1 MNEALVLVAKLG
13 RTVGVQGFVRLH
25 NLSDFPEQFE
35 CGASFFDKNSRVLKI
50 KARNAQSVLFEGFE
64 SLESA
69 KTLVNLDLFQSVEK
83 SRASCK
89 LGDDEFF
96 YFDIIGLEVFENGL
110 LLGVVKDILPAGNDL
125 LLIKS
130 DESLVKK
137 GFASE
142 FYLPY
147 VDFYVKSVE
156 LGAKDSEKSVDL
168 QSTNLKNEN
177 LQGVNSKKANSQSAN
192 SKKADLQSANSKNTS
207 LRGANS
213 SVNLKDFALKST
225 NLKGANSKRTDLK
238 NANLNAGKIEAQ
250 NALML
255 LESL

>member
-69 KTLVNLDLFQSVEK
+69 KTLVNLELFQSVEK

-89 LGDDEFF
+89 LNEGEFF
-96 YFDIIGLEVFENGL
+96 CFDIIGLEVFENGL

-156 LGAKDSEKSVDL
+156 LGAKDSKKSADL
-168 QSTNLKNEN
+168 QSANSKNEN
-177 LQGVNSKKANSQSAN
+177 SQSVNSKKANS
-192 SKKADLQSANSKNTS
+192 QSANSKNTS

-213 SVNLKDFALKST
+213 SVNSKDFALKST
-225 NLKGANSKRTDLK
+225 NSKGANSKRTDLK

>member
-69 KTLVNLDLFQSVEK
+69 KTLVNLELFQSVEK

-147 VDFYVKSVE
+147 VDFYIKSVE
-156 LGAKDSEKSVDL
+156 LGVKDSK
-168 QSTNLKNEN
+168 
-177 LQGVNSKKANSQSAN
+177 G
-192 SKKADLQSANSKNTS
+192 ADLQSANSKNENSQSINSKKANLQSANSKNTN

-213 SVNLKDFALKST
+213 SANSKDFALKST

>member
-1 MNEALVLVAKLG
+1 MLVAKLG

-69 KTLVNLDLFQSVEK
+69 KTLVNLELFQSVEK

-137 GFASE
+137 GFVSE

-156 LGAKDSEKSVDL
+156 LGAKDSKKSADL
-168 QSTNLKNEN
+168 QSANSKNEN
-177 LQGVNSKKANSQSAN
+177 SQSINSKKANSQSAN
-192 SKKADLQSANSKNTS
+192 LKNTS

-213 SVNLKDFALKST
+213 SVNSKDFALKST

>member
-69 KTLVNLDLFQSVEK
+69 KTLVNLELFQSVEK

-156 LGAKDSEKSVDL
+156 LGAKDSKKS
-168 QSTNLKNEN
+168 
-177 LQGVNSKKANSQSAN
+177 
-192 SKKADLQSANSKNTS
+192 ADLQSANLKNTS
-207 LRGANS
+207 LRGANL
-213 SVNLKDFALKST
+213 SVNSKDFALKST

>member
-1 MNEALVLVAKLG
+1 MSKALNEALVLVAKLG

-25 NLSDFPEQFE
+25 NLSDFPKQFE

-69 KTLVNLDLFQSVEK
+69 KTLVNLELFQSVEK

-156 LGAKDSEKSVDL
+156 LQNK
-168 QSTNLKNEN
+168 Q
-177 LQGVNSKKANSQSAN
+177 
-192 SKKADLQSANSKNTS
+192 
-207 LRGANS
+207 
-213 SVNLKDFALKST
+213 
-225 NLKGANSKRTDLK
+225 
-238 NANLNAGKIEAQ
+238 IHAQ

>member
-1 MNEALVLVAKLG
+1 MNDTLVLVAKLG

-50 KARNAQSVLFEGFE
+50 KARNAQRVLFEGFE
-64 SLESA
+64 SLECA
-69 KTLVNLDLFQSVEK
+69 KTLVNLELFQSVEK

-89 LGDDEFF
+89 LNEGEFF

-110 LLGVVKDILPAGNDL
+110 LLGIVKDILPAGNDL

-156 LGAKDSEKSVDL
+156 LGAKDSKKSADL
-168 QSTNLKNEN
+168 QSTNSKNEN
-177 LQGVNSKKANSQSAN
+177 SQSVNLKKASS
-192 SKKADLQSANSKNTS
+192 QSANSKNTS
-207 LRGANS
+207 LRGANLS
-213 SVNLKDFALKST
+213 ANSKDFALKST

>member
-69 KTLVNLDLFQSVEK
+69 KTLVNLELFQSVEK

-89 LGDDEFF
+89 LDDDEFF

-110 LLGVVKDILPAGNDL
+110 LLGVVKDILSAGNDL

-156 LGAKDSEKSVDL
+156 LGAKDSKKSADL
-168 QSTNLKNEN
+168 QSANSKNEN
-177 LQGVNSKKANSQSAN
+177 SQSINSKKAN
-192 SKKADLQSANSKNTS
+192 LQSANSKNTS

-213 SVNLKDFALKST
+213 STNSKDFALKST

-238 NANLNAGKIEAQ
+238 STSLNAGKIEAQ

>member
-64 SLESA
+64 SLECA
-69 KTLVNLDLFQSVEK
+69 KTLVNLELFQSVEK

-96 YFDIIGLEVFENGL
+96 YFDIIGLKVFENGL

-156 LGAKDSEKSVDL
+156 LGAKDSKKSADL
-168 QSTNLKNEN
+168 KNANSKNEN
-177 LQGVNSKKANSQSAN
+177 SQSVN
-192 SKKADLQSANSKNTS
+192 SKKADLQSANLKNTS

-213 SVNLKDFALKST
+213 SVNSKNFALKST

-238 NANLNAGKIEAQ
+238 GTSLNAGKIEAQ

>member
-69 KTLVNLDLFQSVEK
+69 KTLVNLELFQSVEK

-110 LLGVVKDILPAGNDL
+110 LLGVVKDILSAGNDL

-130 DESLVKK
+130 DENLVKK

-147 VDFYVKSVE
+147 VDFYIKSVE
-156 LGAKDSEKSVDL
+156 LGAKDSKKSADL
-168 QSTNLKNEN
+168 QNAKSKNEN
-177 LQGVNSKKANSQSAN
+177 SQSAKSKKANS
-192 SKKADLQSANSKNTS
+192 QSANSKNTS

-213 SVNLKDFALKST
+213 SANSKDFALKST

-238 NANLNAGKIEAQ
+238 GTSLNAGKIEAQ

>member
-1 MNEALVLVAKLG
+1 MLVAKLG
-13 RTVGVQGFVRLH
+13 RTVGVYGFVRLH

-69 KTLVNLDLFQSVEK
+69 KTLVNLELFQSVEK

-156 LGAKDSEKSVDL
+156 LGAKDSEKS
-168 QSTNLKNEN
+168 
-177 LQGVNSKKANSQSAN
+177 
-192 SKKADLQSANSKNTS
+192 ADLQ
-207 LRGANS
+207 
-213 SVNLKDFALKST
+213 ST
-225 NLKGANSKRTDLK
+225 NLKGANSKHTDLK
-238 NANLNAGKIEAQ
+238 GTNLNAGKIEAQ

>member
-13 RTVGVQGFVRLH
+13 CTVGVQGFVRLH

-69 KTLVNLDLFQSVEK
+69 KTLVNLELFQSVEK
-83 SRASCK
+83 SRTSCK
-89 LGDDEFF
+89 LGEGEFF

-156 LGAKDSEKSVDL
+156 LQNK
-168 QSTNLKNEN
+168 Q
-177 LQGVNSKKANSQSAN
+177 
-192 SKKADLQSANSKNTS
+192 
-207 LRGANS
+207 
-213 SVNLKDFALKST
+213 
-225 NLKGANSKRTDLK
+225 
-238 NANLNAGKIEAQ
+238 IHAQ

-255 LESL
+255 LQSLQER

>member
-1 MNEALVLVAKLG
+1 MLVAKLG

-25 NLSDFPEQFE
+25 NISDFPEQFE

-69 KTLVNLDLFQSVEK
+69 KTLVNLELFQSVEK

-96 YFDIIGLEVFENGL
+96 YFDIIGLKVFENGL
-110 LLGVVKDILPAGNDL
+110 LLGVVKDILSAGNDL

-156 LGAKDSEKSVDL
+156 LGAKDSKKSADL
-168 QSTNLKNEN
+168 QSTNSKNEN
-177 LQGVNSKKANSQSAN
+177 SQSAKSKKANS
-192 SKKADLQSANSKNTS
+192 QSANSKNTS
-207 LRGANS
+207 LRGANL
-213 SVNLKDFALKST
+213 SVNSKDFALKST

>member
-13 RTVGVQGFVRLH
+13 RTVGVQGFVKLH

-69 KTLVNLDLFQSVEK
+69 KTLVNLELFQSVEK

-89 LGDDEFF
+89 LNEGEFF

-147 VDFYVKSVE
+147 VDFYIKSVE
-156 LGAKDSEKSVDL
+156 LGAKDSKKSVDL
-168 QSTNLKNEN
+168 QSANLKNE
-177 LQGVNSKKANSQSAN
+177 NSQSAN
-192 SKKADLQSANSKNTS
+192 SKKTNLQSVNS
-207 LRGANS
+207 
-213 SVNLKDFALKST
+213 KDFAPKST
-225 NLKGANSKRTDLK
+225 NLKGANSKRTNSK
-238 NANLNAGKIEAQ
+238 STSSNAGKIEAQ

>member
-69 KTLVNLDLFQSVEK
+69 KTLVNLELFQSVEK

-89 LGDDEFF
+89 LNEGEFF
-96 YFDIIGLEVFENGL
+96 YFDIIGLEVFENGF

-147 VDFYVKSVE
+147 VDFYIKSVE
-156 LGAKDSEKSVDL
+156 LGAKDSEKSAD
-168 QSTNLKNEN
+168 LKNA
-177 LQGVNSKKANSQSAN
+177 NSKNENSQSAN
-192 SKKADLQSANSKNTS
+192 SKKTNLQSANLKNTS
-207 LRGANS
+207 LRGANLS
-213 SVNLKDFALKST
+213 ANSKDFALKST
-225 NLKGANSKRTDLK
+225 NLKSVNSKRTSS
-238 NANLNAGKIEAQ
+238 NAGKIEAQ

>member
-69 KTLVNLDLFQSVEK
+69 KTLVNLELFQSVEK

-156 LGAKDSEKSVDL
+156 LGAKDSKKSADL
-168 QSTNLKNEN
+168 QSTNSKNEN
-177 LQGVNSKKANSQSAN
+177 SQSVNSKKANSQSAN
-192 SKKADLQSANSKNTS
+192 SKNTS
-207 LRGANS
+207 LRGANLS
-213 SVNLKDFALKST
+213 TNSKDFALKST
-225 NLKGANSKRTDLK
+225 NLKGTNSKRTDLK

>member
-64 SLESA
+64 SLECA
-69 KTLVNLDLFQSVEK
+69 KTLVNLELFQSVEK

-110 LLGVVKDILPAGNDL
+110 LLGIVKDILPAGNDL

-147 VDFYVKSVE
+147 VDFYIKSVE
-156 LGAKDSEKSVDL
+156 LGAKDSKGVDL
-168 QSTNLKNEN
+168 QGANVKNEN
-177 LQGVNSKKANSQSAN
+177 SQSINSKKANSQSAN
-192 SKKADLQSANSKNTS
+192 LKNTS

-213 SVNLKDFALKST
+213 SVNSKDFALKST

-238 NANLNAGKIEAQ
+238 NANSNAGKIEAQ

>member
-69 KTLVNLDLFQSVEK
+69 KTLVNLELFQSVEK
-83 SRASCK
+83 SRVSCK

-137 GFASE
+137 GLRANFTCLMWIFMSKAWSWAQRT
-142 FYLPY
+142 
-147 VDFYVKSVE
+147 
-156 LGAKDSEKSVDL
+156 AKRVWIY
-168 QSTNLKNEN
+168 
-177 LQGVNSKKANSQSAN
+177 KAQTQ
-192 SKKADLQSANSKNTS
+192 KTKIRKA
-207 LRGANS
+207 
-213 SVNLKDFALKST
+213 
-225 NLKGANSKRTDLK
+225 
-238 NANLNAGKIEAQ
+238 
-250 NALML
+250 
-255 LESL
+255 

>member
-25 NLSDFPEQFE
+25 NISDFPEQFE

-69 KTLVNLDLFQSVEK
+69 KTLVNLELFQSVEK

-89 LGDDEFF
+89 LNEGEFF
-96 YFDIIGLEVFENGL
+96 YFDIIGLKVFENGL

-137 GFASE
+137 GFVSE

-156 LGAKDSEKSVDL
+156 LGAKDSKKSVDL
-168 QSTNLKNEN
+168 QSTNSKNEN
-177 LQGVNSKKANSQSAN
+177 SQSVNSKKAN
-192 SKKADLQSANSKNTS
+192 LQSANSKNTS
-207 LRGANS
+207 LRGANL

-238 NANLNAGKIEAQ
+238 STSLNAGKIEAQ

>member
-69 KTLVNLDLFQSVEK
+69 KTLVNLELFQSVEK

-89 LGDDEFF
+89 LIEGEFF
-96 YFDIIGLEVFENGL
+96 YFDIIGLKVFENGL

-137 GFASE
+137 GFVSE

-156 LGAKDSEKSVDL
+156 LGAKDSKKSVDL
-168 QSTNLKNEN
+168 QSTNSKNEN
-177 LQGVNSKKANSQSAN
+177 SQSVNSKKAN
-192 SKKADLQSANSKNTS
+192 LQSANSKNTS
-207 LRGANS
+207 LRGANL

-238 NANLNAGKIEAQ
+238 STSLNAGKIEAQ

>member
-69 KTLVNLDLFQSVEK
+69 KTLVNLELFQSVEK

-89 LGDDEFF
+89 LNEGEFF
-96 YFDIIGLEVFENGL
+96 YFDIIGLKVFENGL

-156 LGAKDSEKSVDL
+156 LGAKDSKKSADL
-168 QSTNLKNEN
+168 QSANSKNEN
-177 LQGVNSKKANSQSAN
+177 SQSINSKKANS
-192 SKKADLQSANSKNTS
+192 QSANSKNTS

-213 SVNLKDFALKST
+213 SVNSKDFALKST

>member
-69 KTLVNLDLFQSVEK
+69 KTLVNLELFQSVEK

-156 LGAKDSEKSVDL
+156 LGAKDSKKSADL
-168 QSTNLKNEN
+168 QSANSKNEN
-177 LQGVNSKKANSQSAN
+177 SQSINSKKANSQSAN
-192 SKKADLQSANSKNTS
+192 LKNTS

-213 SVNLKDFALKST
+213 SVNSKDFALKST

>member
-1 MNEALVLVAKLG
+1 MLVAKLG

-69 KTLVNLDLFQSVEK
+69 KTLVNLELFQSVEK

-110 LLGVVKDILPAGNDL
+110 LLGVVKDILSAGNDL

-156 LGAKDSEKSVDL
+156 LGAKDSEKSADL
-168 QSTNLKNEN
+168 QSTNSKNEN
-177 LQGVNSKKANSQSAN
+177 SQSAKSKKANSQSAN
-192 SKKADLQSANSKNTS
+192 LKNTS

-213 SVNLKDFALKST
+213 SVNSKDFALKST

>member
-64 SLESA
+64 SLERA
-69 KTLVNLDLFQSVEK
+69 KTLVNLELFQSVEK

-110 LLGVVKDILPAGNDL
+110 LLGVVKDILSAGNDL

-137 GFASE
+137 GFVSE

-156 LGAKDSEKSVDL
+156 LGAKDSKKSADL
-168 QSTNLKNEN
+168 QSANSKNEN
-177 LQGVNSKKANSQSAN
+177 SQGVNSKKANSQSAN
-192 SKKADLQSANSKNTS
+192 LKNTS

-213 SVNLKDFALKST
+213 SVNSKDFALKST

>member
-69 KTLVNLDLFQSVEK
+69 KTLVNLELFQSVEK

-89 LGDDEFF
+89 LNEGEFF

-156 LGAKDSEKSVDL
+156 LGAKDSEKSADL
-168 QSTNLKNEN
+168 QSANSKNEN
-177 LQGVNSKKANSQSAN
+177 SQSINSKKANS
-192 SKKADLQSANSKNTS
+192 QSANSKNTS

-213 SVNLKDFALKST
+213 SVNSKDFALKST

>member
-69 KTLVNLDLFQSVEK
+69 KTLVNLELFQSVEK

-147 VDFYVKSVE
+147 VDFYVKSVD

-168 QSTNLKNEN
+168 QSTNSKNE
-177 LQGVNSKKANSQSAN
+177 NSQSAN

-207 LRGANS
+207 LRGANLS
-213 SVNLKDFALKST
+213 ANSKDFAPKST

-238 NANLNAGKIEAQ
+238 GTNLNAGKIEAQ

>member
-64 SLESA
+64 SLECA
-69 KTLVNLDLFQSVEK
+69 KTLVNLELFQSVEK
-83 SRASCK
+83 SRTSCK
-89 LGDDEFF
+89 LNEGEFF

-156 LGAKDSEKSVDL
+156 LGAKDSKKSVDL
-168 QSTNLKNEN
+168 QSTNSKNE
-177 LQGVNSKKANSQSAN
+177 NSQSAN
-192 SKKADLQSANSKNTS
+192 SKKANSQSANSKNTS

-213 SVNLKDFALKST
+213 SVNSKDFALKST

>member
-64 SLESA
+64 SLECA
-69 KTLVNLDLFQSVEK
+69 KTLVNLELFQSVEK

-156 LGAKDSEKSVDL
+156 LGAKDSKKSADL
-168 QSTNLKNEN
+168 QSANSKNEN
-177 LQGVNSKKANSQSAN
+177 SQSVNSKKANSQSAN
-192 SKKADLQSANSKNTS
+192 LKNTS

-213 SVNLKDFALKST
+213 SVNSKDFALKST

>member
-64 SLESA
+64 SLECA
-69 KTLVNLDLFQSVEK
+69 KTLVNLELFQSVEK

-110 LLGVVKDILPAGNDL
+110 LLGIVKDILPAGNDL

-156 LGAKDSEKSVDL
+156 LGAKDSKKSVDL
-168 QSTNLKNEN
+168 QSANLKNE
-177 LQGVNSKKANSQSAN
+177 NSQSAN
-192 SKKADLQSANSKNTS
+192 SKKTNLQSVNS
-207 LRGANS
+207 
-213 SVNLKDFALKST
+213 KDFAPKST
-225 NLKGANSKRTDLK
+225 NLKGANSKRTNSK
-238 NANLNAGKIEAQ
+238 STSSNAGKIEAQ

>member
-69 KTLVNLDLFQSVEK
+69 KTLVNLELFQSVEK

-89 LGDDEFF
+89 LNESEFF

-156 LGAKDSEKSVDL
+156 LGAKDSEKSADL
-168 QSTNLKNEN
+168 QSTNSKNEN
-177 LQGVNSKKANSQSAN
+177 SQSVNSKKANSQSAN
-192 SKKADLQSANSKNTS
+192 LKNTS

-213 SVNLKDFALKST
+213 SANSKDFALKST
-225 NLKGANSKRTDLK
+225 NLKGANSKLTDLK
-238 NANLNAGKIEAQ
+238 GTSLNAGKIEAQ

>member
-64 SLESA
+64 SLECA
-69 KTLVNLDLFQSVEK
+69 KTLVNLELFQSVEK

-110 LLGVVKDILPAGNDL
+110 LLGIVKDILPAGNDL

-156 LGAKDSEKSVDL
+156 LGAKDSKKSADL
-168 QSTNLKNEN
+168 QSANSKNEN
-177 LQGVNSKKANSQSAN
+177 SQSINSKKANS
-192 SKKADLQSANSKNTS
+192 QSANSKNTS

-213 SVNLKDFALKST
+213 SVNSKDFALKST

>member
-35 CGASFFDKNSRVLKI
+35 CGASFFDKNLRVLKI
-50 KARNAQSVLFEGFE
+50 KARNAQSVIFEGFE

-69 KTLVNLDLFQSVEK
+69 KTLVNLELFQSVEK

-110 LLGVVKDILPAGNDL
+110 LLGIVKDILPAGNDL

-156 LGAKDSEKSVDL
+156 LGAKDSKGADL
-168 QSTNLKNEN
+168 QNANLKNEN
-177 LQGVNSKKANSQSAN
+177 SQSVN
-192 SKKADLQSANSKNTS
+192 SKKADLQSVNSKNTS
-207 LRGANS
+207 LRGANL
-213 SVNLKDFALKST
+213 SVNSKDFALKST
-225 NLKGANSKRTDLK
+225 NSKGANSKRTDLK

>member
-69 KTLVNLDLFQSVEK
+69 KTLVNLELFQSVEK

-89 LGDDEFF
+89 LNEGEFF

-110 LLGVVKDILPAGNDL
+110 LLGIVKDILPAGNDL

-156 LGAKDSEKSVDL
+156 LGAKDSKGADL
-168 QSTNLKNEN
+168 QNANLKNE
-177 LQGVNSKKANSQSAN
+177 NSQSAN
-192 SKKADLQSANSKNTS
+192 SKKTNLQSANSKNTS
-207 LRGANS
+207 LRGANL
-213 SVNLKDFALKST
+213 SVNSKDFALKST
-225 NLKGANSKRTDLK
+225 NLKGANSKRTNSK
-238 NANLNAGKIEAQ
+238 STSSNAGKIEAQ

>member
-13 RTVGVQGFVRLH
+13 HTVGVQGFVRLH

-69 KTLVNLDLFQSVEK
+69 KTLVNLELFQSVEK

-89 LGDDEFF
+89 LNEGEFF
-96 YFDIIGLEVFENGL
+96 YFDIIGLKVFENGL

-156 LGAKDSEKSVDL
+156 LGAKDSKKSADL
-168 QSTNLKNEN
+168 QSANSKNEN
-177 LQGVNSKKANSQSAN
+177 SQSINSKKANS
-192 SKKADLQSANSKNTS
+192 QSANSKNTS

-213 SVNLKDFALKST
+213 SVNSKDFALKST

>member
-1 MNEALVLVAKLG
+1 MLVAKLG

-35 CGASFFDKNSRVLKI
+35 CGASFFDKSSRVLKI

-64 SLESA
+64 SLECA
-69 KTLVNLDLFQSVEK
+69 KTLVNLELFQSVEK

-110 LLGVVKDILPAGNDL
+110 LLGVVKDILPAGNYL

-156 LGAKDSEKSVDL
+156 LGAKDSEKS
-168 QSTNLKNEN
+168 
-177 LQGVNSKKANSQSAN
+177 
-192 SKKADLQSANSKNTS
+192 ADLQSANLKNTS
-207 LRGANS
+207 LRGANL
-213 SVNLKDFALKST
+213 SVNSKDFALKST

>member
-1 MNEALVLVAKLG
+1 MLVAKLG

-69 KTLVNLDLFQSVEK
+69 KTLVNLELFQSVEK

-110 LLGVVKDILPAGNDL
+110 LLGIVKDILPAGNDL

-147 VDFYVKSVE
+147 VDFYIKSVE
-156 LGAKDSEKSVDL
+156 LSAKDSKGVDL
-168 QSTNLKNEN
+168 QSANLKNEN
-177 LQGVNSKKANSQSAN
+177 SQSVN

-207 LRGANS
+207 LRGANL
-213 SVNLKDFALKST
+213 SVNSKDFALKST
-225 NLKGANSKRTDLK
+225 NSKGANSKRTDLK
-238 NANLNAGKIEAQ
+238 NANSNAGKIEAQ

>member
-25 NLSDFPEQFE
+25 NISDFPEQFE

-64 SLESA
+64 SLECA
-69 KTLVNLDLFQSVEK
+69 KTLVNLELFQSVEK
-83 SRASCK
+83 SRTSCK
-89 LGDDEFF
+89 LNEGEFF

-110 LLGVVKDILPAGNDL
+110 LLGVVKDILSAGNDL

-156 LGAKDSEKSVDL
+156 LGAKDSKGDL
-168 QSTNLKNEN
+168 QSANSKNEN
-177 LQGVNSKKANSQSAN
+177 SQSIN
-192 SKKADLQSANSKNTS
+192 SKKADLQSANLKNTS

-213 SVNLKDFALKST
+213 SANSKDFALKST

-238 NANLNAGKIEAQ
+238 NANSNAGKIEAQ

>member
-69 KTLVNLDLFQSVEK
+69 KTLVNLELFQSVEK

-96 YFDIIGLEVFENGL
+96 YFDIIGLEVFENRL
-110 LLGVVKDILPAGNDL
+110 LLGVVKDILSAGNDL

-156 LGAKDSEKSVDL
+156 LGVKDSEKS
-168 QSTNLKNEN
+168 
-177 LQGVNSKKANSQSAN
+177 
-192 SKKADLQSANSKNTS
+192 ADLQ
-207 LRGANS
+207 
-213 SVNLKDFALKST
+213 ST
-225 NLKGANSKRTDLK
+225 NLKGANSKHTDLK
-238 NANLNAGKIEAQ
+238 GTNLNAGKIEAQ

>member
-69 KTLVNLDLFQSVEK
+69 KTLVNLELFQSVEK

-89 LGDDEFF
+89 LDDDEFF

-137 GFASE
+137 GFVSE

-168 QSTNLKNEN
+168 QSTNSKNEN
-177 LQGVNSKKANSQSAN
+177 SQSAKSKKANSQSAN
-192 SKKADLQSANSKNTS
+192 LKNTS
-207 LRGANS
+207 LRGANL
-213 SVNLKDFALKST
+213 SVNSKDFALKST

>member
-25 NLSDFPEQFE
+25 NLSDFPKQFE

-69 KTLVNLDLFQSVEK
+69 KTLVNLELFQSVEK

-89 LGDDEFF
+89 LNEGEFF

-156 LGAKDSEKSVDL
+156 LGAKDSEKSADL
-168 QSTNLKNEN
+168 QSTNSKNEN
-177 LQGVNSKKANSQSAN
+177 SQSINLKKANSQSAN
-192 SKKADLQSANSKNTS
+192 LKNTS
-207 LRGANS
+207 LRGANLS
-213 SVNLKDFALKST
+213 TNSKDFTLKST

-238 NANLNAGKIEAQ
+238 GTNLNAGKIEAQ

>member
-64 SLESA
+64 SLECA
-69 KTLVNLDLFQSVEK
+69 KTLVNLELFQSVEK

-89 LGDDEFF
+89 LGKDEFF

-156 LGAKDSEKSVDL
+156 LGAKDSKKSVDL
-168 QSTNLKNEN
+168 QSANLKNEN
-177 LQGVNSKKANSQSAN
+177 SQSVN

-213 SVNLKDFALKST
+213 SVNSKNFALKST